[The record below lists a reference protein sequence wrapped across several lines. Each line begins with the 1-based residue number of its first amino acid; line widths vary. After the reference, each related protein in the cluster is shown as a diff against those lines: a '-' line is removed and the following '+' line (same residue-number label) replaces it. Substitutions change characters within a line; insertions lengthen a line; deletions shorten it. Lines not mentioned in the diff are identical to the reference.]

1 MEDKREI
8 CALLA
13 KTLQATRAYDDVV
26 DIIYRKDPDG
36 EEKVFVHFVNGTKT
50 ADVIGDSGIGMI
62 RDILKAIE

>member
-13 KTLQATRAYDDVV
+13 KTLQATREYDDAVG
-26 DIIYRKDPDG
+26 IIYRKDPDG
-36 EEKVFVHFVNGTKT
+36 EEKVFIHFVNGTKT
-50 ADVIGDSGIGMI
+50 ANVTGDSGISMI